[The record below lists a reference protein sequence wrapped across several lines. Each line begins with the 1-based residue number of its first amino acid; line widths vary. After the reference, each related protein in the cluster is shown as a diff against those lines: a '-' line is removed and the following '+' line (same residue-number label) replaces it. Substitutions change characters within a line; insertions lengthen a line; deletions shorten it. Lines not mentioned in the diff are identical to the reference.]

1 MTMQNI
7 ECPKIYVLPPFGYPT
22 RLTIEKGCAGNVLKI
37 KHATMMTML
46 NQQGHKVCHD
56 MIDP

>member
-22 RLTIEKGCAGNVLKI
+22 RLTRKFRPGGTFLKI
-37 KHATMMTML
+37 KHATTMSML
-46 NQQGHKVCHD
+46 HEQGHKVGHNIVD
-56 MIDP
+56 T